1 MTILGPS
8 LCALLALRFNLD
20 SYSNNWASPQAALL
34 FWCVFIVVVALI
46 VGITLWLFRRMRP
59 H

>member
-1 MTILGPS
+1 MSVLGFG
-8 LCALLALRFNLD
+8 LCELIALRFNLD
-20 SYSNNWASPQAALL
+20 SYSNIWASPQAALL
-34 FWCVFIVVVALI
+34 FWCAFAAVTLI